1 MKLQATYVSVGDFDG
16 RYFEVSFDSED
27 PGADLDLSAPMKP
40 YLLLQRQFEDY
51 DGGVCYIETHEPGS
65 YAGRFRLHLVEFA
78 PTRLV
83 FDIDRPTDR
92 RVEVTFTLDPRRFQE
107 VERIVCLIFG
117 GKR

>member
-16 RYFEVSFDSED
+16 QYLQVSFHGED
-27 PGADLDLSAPMKP
+27 PGADLDLSASMKP

-51 DGGVCYIETHEPGS
+51 DGGVCYIETHEPDS
-65 YAGRFRLHLVEFA
+65 YAGHFRLHLVEFA